1 MRFVQL
7 THEVLRELK
16 GKGYTVLH
24 SPSLLIN
31 DNPTWVPVKVD
42 LTELF
47 DLDSEMLARISTP
60 MKELHYLVI
69 DDALQNIREEDL
81 IGSVWV

>member
-16 GKGYTVLH
+16 AQGYSALH
-24 SPSLLIN
+24 SPSLLVN

-42 LTELF
+42 LGELF
-47 DLDSEMLARISTP
+47 DLDNEMLERISRP
-60 MKELHYLVI
+60 AHKRHFLVI

-81 IGSVWV
+81 IGSVWI

>member
-7 THEVLRELK
+7 THDVLRKLK
-16 GKGYTVLH
+16 TQGYTALH
-24 SPSLLIN
+24 SPSLLVN
-31 DNPTWVPVKVD
+31 ENPTWVPVKVD
-42 LTELF
+42 LGEMF
-47 DLDSEMLARISTP
+47 DLDSEMLERISKPTH
-60 MKELHYLVI
+60 EVHFLVI